1 MKLDSRK
8 PAVSLSLPLHP
19 LNGLNWSS
27 KPDRSTAEQ
36 EFEASTWV
44 QLRSLPS
51 PYSHDEAL
59 LLCQQ
64 SESEW
69 MVWIPNYGEMI
80 LHRSQFDQAC

>member
-8 PAVSLSLPLHP
+8 PAVSLPLHLHP
-19 LNGLNWSS
+19 LNWSS
-27 KPDRSTAEQ
+27 QLDSSTAEH

-44 QLRSLPS
+44 QLRERPS

-59 LLCQQ
+59 LLCQH
-64 SESEW
+64 SDTEW
-69 MVWIPNYGEMI
+69 MVWIPDYGEMI